1 VDQLQQ
7 FLDTPTQPSIEYLQQ
22 LCASAK
28 PFYVFHYDSFV
39 TLQCDDLGTGQNY
52 DLMHLITPQELRAQL
67 HYELAQYYLYTKQYV
82 LAREAAAACNSNLQ
96 AITPQTTL
104 YFCHIRPVE
113 LEGLLQACGISA
125 QEQTLL
131 EKFQQSLLNNYADI
145 LPILR
150 LDNRAREIPLMSRRQ
165 LELDIEGSL
174 STGLLKETVQ
184 LQLQVAAL
192 NVVRNIFEWGSIFG
206 SVEYFEK
213 YRELDCLPPLVEA
226 LQEVLPHCSLKEQA
240 ALKHFLL
247 DCLLHQGG
255 QSRQL
260 LQTVR
265 GFGIFSADELQ
276 DLDEQMLQAA
286 PPVPT
291 NSLASLSDWMC
302 HSKSKEI
309 YSFCFT
315 HDLILK
321 ISFHSESR
329 GCGSPGA
336 TTDKLHQCQHSKD
349 FAR

>member
-1 VDQLQQ
+1 MWLSYPYSNAQIRLNYRYQTVDQLQQ

-22 LCASAK
+22 LCASTK
-28 PFYVFHYDSFV
+28 PFYIFHYDSFV
-39 TLQCDDLGTGQNY
+39 PLRCDDIGNGQNY
-52 DLMHLITPQELRAQL
+52 DVMHLITPQELRAQL

-82 LAREAAAACNSNLQ
+82 LAREAAAACNTNLQ
-96 AITPQTTL
+96 AIPPQTTL
-104 YFCHIRPVE
+104 YYCHIRPSE

-125 QEQTLL
+125 EEQSLL
-131 EKFQQSLLNNYADI
+131 EKFQQSLLNNYTDI
-145 LPILR
+145 VSILR
-150 LDNRAREIPLMSRRQ
+150 MDNRRREIPFISRRQ
-165 LELDIEGSL
+165 VELDIEGSI
-174 STGLLKETVQ
+174 STGILKETVQ

-226 LQEVLPHCSLKEQA
+226 LQEMLPHCTFKEQA
-240 ALKHFLL
+240 ALKHFLI

-265 GFGIFSADELQ
+265 GFGLFSSDELQ
-276 DLDEQMLQAA
+276 DIDEQMLQAT

-302 HSKSKEI
+302 HSKSKRFISIPATKFI
-309 YSFCFT
+309 YY
-315 HDLILK
+315 ILTYP
-321 ISFHSESR
+321 F
-329 GCGSPGA
+329 
-336 TTDKLHQCQHSKD
+336 
-349 FAR
+349 

>member
-1 VDQLQQ
+1 
-7 FLDTPTQPSIEYLQQ
+7 
-22 LCASAK
+22 
-28 PFYVFHYDSFV
+28 
-39 TLQCDDLGTGQNY
+39 
-52 DLMHLITPQELRAQL
+52 
-67 HYELAQYYLYTKQYV
+67 

-276 DLDEQMLQAA
+276 DL
-286 PPVPT
+286 T
-291 NSLASLSDWMC
+291 SCLAFDN
-302 HSKSKEI
+302 
-309 YSFCFT
+309 
-315 HDLILK
+315 
-321 ISFHSESR
+321 
-329 GCGSPGA
+329 
-336 TTDKLHQCQHSKD
+336 
-349 FAR
+349 

>member
-1 VDQLQQ
+1 
-7 FLDTPTQPSIEYLQQ
+7 
-22 LCASAK
+22 
-28 PFYVFHYDSFV
+28 
-39 TLQCDDLGTGQNY
+39 
-52 DLMHLITPQELRAQL
+52 
-67 HYELAQYYLYTKQYV
+67 
-82 LAREAAAACNSNLQ
+82 
-96 AITPQTTL
+96 
-104 YFCHIRPVE
+104 
-113 LEGLLQACGISA
+113 
-125 QEQTLL
+125 
-131 EKFQQSLLNNYADI
+131 
-145 LPILR
+145 
-150 LDNRAREIPLMSRRQ
+150 MSRRQ

-309 YSFCFT
+309 
-315 HDLILK
+315 
-321 ISFHSESR
+321 
-329 GCGSPGA
+329 
-336 TTDKLHQCQHSKD
+336 
-349 FAR
+349 